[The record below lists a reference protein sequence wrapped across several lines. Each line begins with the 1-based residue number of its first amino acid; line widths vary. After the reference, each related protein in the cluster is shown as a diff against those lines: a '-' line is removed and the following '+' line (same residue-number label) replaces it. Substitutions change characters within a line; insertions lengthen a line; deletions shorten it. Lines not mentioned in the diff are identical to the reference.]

1 MDVSRS
7 GGSSLAVQ
15 YRAAEMLTCGIGLS
29 RVMSRPGLAIC
40 TGTAASKNG
49 LVTPRIKSGDGR
61 HGFTA
66 TPSLSQES
74 TFRAPAINRADAP
87 GTRTDYLSA
96 ASNASNA
103 NVASQCS
110 PI

>member
-1 MDVSRS
+1 
-7 GGSSLAVQ
+7 
-15 YRAAEMLTCGIGLS
+15 MLTCGIGLS
-29 RVMSRPGLAIC
+29 RVMSRLGLAIC

-87 GTRTDYLSA
+87 GHAHGLLVSGFQR
-96 ASNASNA
+96 
-103 NVASQCS
+103 Q
-110 PI
+110 